1 MRWPCACVQQVT
13 AKSESAKR
21 GAQST
26 QQSGQQPPSTGKL
39 HQPLTEP
46 FQQQRQ
52 QAAPEVQHCQYLG
65 SHRKSLPPEAAAA
78 VEKSTSSGQQAAA
91 EAAFSAACL
100 TERQLVSYPQVFSW
114 GGRVKGKHSSLCR
127 MQAGAQAIGAGV
139 TSQAGRTTDA
149 AATLS
154 NSSSSTKPSPGSS
167 SSGTGQ
173 RLQPHAVEPLVV
185 PGAAQD
191 ATSKSDLCQVSGSGT
206 AAQQAG
212 LGMLMASM
220 GVADADVSAAAA
232 RLGANAD
239 RLMHLLDS
247 RKQKQQQKGA
257 PGPKQQYSKTARAT
271 PSRQVDGLVGGVQDE
286 PIGGG
291 LDYLRL

>member
-1 MRWPCACVQQVT
+1 MQQVT

-21 GAQST
+21 AAPST
-26 QQSGQQPPSTGKL
+26 QQSGQQSPSAGKL
-39 HQPLTEP
+39 HQPQTEP
-46 FQQQRQ
+46 IQQQRQ
-52 QAAPEVQHCQYLG
+52 QAASEVQHCQYLG
-65 SHRKSLPPEAAAA
+65 SHRKGLPPEAAAA
-78 VEKSTSSGQQAAA
+78 VEKSTTSAQQAAA

-139 TSQAGRTTDA
+139 SSQAPRTTDA
-149 AATLS
+149 ATTLS
-154 NSSSSTKPSPGSS
+154 NSSSSSSTKPSHGSS

-173 RLQPHAVEPLVV
+173 RLQQHAVEPLVV
-185 PGAAQD
+185 PGAAGD
-191 ATSKSDLCQVSGSGT
+191 ATSKPDLCQTSGSGT

-212 LGMLMASM
+212 LGMLMATM

-232 RLGANAD
+232 QLGANAD
-239 RLMHLLDS
+239 RLLHLLES

-271 PSRQVDGLVGGVQDE
+271 PSQRVDDFVGGVQDE

-291 LDYLRL
+291 MDYLRL